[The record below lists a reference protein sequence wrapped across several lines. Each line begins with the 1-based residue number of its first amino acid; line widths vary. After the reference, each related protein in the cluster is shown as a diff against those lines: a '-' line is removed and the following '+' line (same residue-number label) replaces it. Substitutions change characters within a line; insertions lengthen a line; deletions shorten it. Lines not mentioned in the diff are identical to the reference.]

1 MGDLIRRPRLVGLA
15 LALAVFL
22 ALVAIPAAAFALPGD
37 PPIQPLGPAD
47 GASLFAGE
55 TGSVHVT
62 FKCPSYHKQAEETGT
77 DSDYKVRFSTSAA
90 RDGEGLISPSLGTA
104 FAEVEPDKATCG
116 ANFEAPVPARPTAL
130 YQGTVYWQV
139 IRQVIRPACPT
150 CGPETPKQK
159 EEREDKEEE
168 EATKEEEAEENGTV
182 FVAKSEF
189 EGGEVRSFSLQPKV
203 EGAALKLPRVIYA
216 GYRTAIEFESLTDL
230 TGGTVELQRFVKGA
244 WRPLAEATVGETTV
258 FFVKLPA
265 GRVVLRPVA
274 KSASVTLPL
283 EPRKLTVHKLG
294 KHRLTSAEED
304 GRYGEKPTKKMKKA
318 GTKPLP
324 LSFAVVDGGT
334 RVVHLRATIEGV
346 CAATTRSG
354 EEVPLTIKAALR
366 SARIAPDGTVVAQTE
381 TKGPEPQRVS
391 LVGQLLDGSL
401 FGKVTTSFANCGGS
415 REIKAFPVSKR

>member
-15 LALAVFL
+15 LAVFL
-22 ALVAIPAAAFALPGD
+22 ALVAIPAAALALPDD
-37 PPIQPLGPAD
+37 PPIQPLSPAD
-47 GASLFAGE
+47 GTSLFAGE

-62 FKCPSYHKQAEETGT
+62 FKCPSYHKQADETGT
-77 DSDYKVRFSTSAA
+77 DIDYKVRFSTSAA

-104 FAEVEPDKATCG
+104 FSEVEPTDKTTCG

-139 IRQVIRPACPT
+139 VRQVIRPACPT

-159 EEREDKEEE
+159 EEREEKEEE

-216 GYRTAIEFESLTDL
+216 GYRSAIEFESLTDL
-230 TGGTVELQRFVKGA
+230 TGGTVELQRFVKGT
-244 WRPLAEATVGETTV
+244 WQPLAEATVGESTA

-265 GRVVLRPVA
+265 GHVVLRPVA

-294 KHRLTSAEED
+294 PHRLTSAAED
-304 GRYGEKPTKKMKKA
+304 GRYTEKPTAKMKKA
-318 GTKPLP
+318 GKKPLP

-346 CAATTRSG
+346 CTPTTRSG

-415 REIKAFPVSKR
+415 REIKAFPVG

>member
-1 MGDLIRRPRLVGLA
+1 MGDLIRLPRLVGLA
-15 LALAVFL
+15 LAVFL
-22 ALVAIPAAAFALPGD
+22 VLVPIPAAPPPPPGA
-37 PPIQPLGPAD
+37 PPIHPLGPAD
-47 GASLFAGE
+47 GTSLFAGE

-62 FKCPSYHKQAEETGT
+62 FKCPSYHKQADETGT
-77 DSDYKVRFSTSAA
+77 DGDYKVRFSTSAA

-104 FAEVEPDKATCG
+104 FSEVEPDKTTCG

-139 IRQVIRPACPT
+139 VRQVIRPACPT
-150 CGPETPKQK
+150 CGPETPEQK

-168 EATKEEEAEENGTV
+168 EATKEEEAEDNGTV

-203 EGAALKLPRVIYA
+203 EGTALKLPRVIYA
-216 GYRTAIEFESLTDL
+216 GYRSAIEFESLTDL

-244 WRPLAEATVGETTV
+244 WQPLAEATVGESTA

-265 GRVVLRPVA
+265 GHVVLRPVA

-294 KHRLTSAEED
+294 PHRLTSAEED
-304 GRYGEKPTKKMKKA
+304 GRYAEKPTAKMKKA
-318 GTKPLP
+318 GKKPLP
-324 LSFAVVDGGT
+324 LSFTVVDGGT

-415 REIKAFPVSKR
+415 REIKAFLVGKR

>member
-1 MGDLIRRPRLVGLA
+1 MRRPGVLA
-15 LALAVFL
+15 LTLALAVFL

-37 PPIQPLGPAD
+37 PPIESLGPAD
-47 GASLFAGE
+47 GTSLAAGE

-62 FKCPSYHKQAEETGT
+62 FKCPSYHKQADETGG
-77 DSDYKVRFSTSAA
+77 DIDYKVRFSTSAA

-104 FAEVEPDKATCG
+104 FAELEPDKTTCG
-116 ANFEAPVPARPTAL
+116 ANFEAPTPVRPTAL
-130 YQGTVYWQV
+130 YQGTVYWQP

-203 EGAALKLPRVIYA
+203 EEAALKLPRVIYA

-244 WRPLAEATVGETTV
+244 WQPLAQATVGETTV
-258 FFVKLPA
+258 FVVKLPA
-265 GRVVLRPVA
+265 GHVVLRPVA

-294 KHRLTSAEED
+294 KHRLTSAGED
-304 GRYGEKPTKKMKKA
+304 GRYGEKPTKKMKQA

-334 RVVHLRATIEGV
+334 RVVHLRATIEGT

-354 EEVPLTIKAALR
+354 EEVPLKIKAALR

-391 LVGQLLDGSL
+391 LIGQLLDGSL
-401 FGKVTTSFANCGGS
+401 FGKVTTSFANCSGS
-415 REIKAFPVSKR
+415 REIQAFPVRKR

>member
-1 MGDLIRRPRLVGLA
+1 MRQSRILA
-15 LALAVFL
+15 F
-22 ALVAIPAAAFALPGD
+22 ALVALLAFVVIPAVAFALPGD
-37 PPIQPLGPAD
+37 PPIQSLAPAD
-47 GASLFAGE
+47 GTSLFAGE

-62 FKCPSYHKQAEETGT
+62 FKCPSYHKQAEETGS
-77 DSDYKVRFSTSAA
+77 DIDYKVRFSTSAA

-104 FAEVEPDKATCG
+104 FSEVEPTDKTTCG

-203 EGAALKLPRVIYA
+203 EEAALKLPRVIYA
-216 GYRTAIEFESLTDL
+216 GYRTAIEFESVTDL
-230 TGGTVELQRFVKGA
+230 TGGSVELQRFVKGA
-244 WRPLAEATVGETTV
+244 WQPLAEATVGEATV

-283 EPRKLTVHKLG
+283 EPRKFTVHKLG
-294 KHRLTSAEED
+294 KHRLTSADED
-304 GRYGEKPTKKMKKA
+304 GRYGEKPTKKSKGA
-318 GTKPLP
+318 GKKPLP

-334 RVVHLRATIEGV
+334 KVVHLRATIEGV
-346 CAATTRSG
+346 CTATTRSG
-354 EEVPLTIKAALR
+354 QDVPLKMKAALR

-381 TKGPEPQRVS
+381 TKGPEPERVS

-401 FGKVTTSFANCGGS
+401 FGKVTTSFANCSGS
-415 REIKAFPVSKR
+415 REIKAFPVRKR

>member
-1 MGDLIRRPRLVGLA
+1 MGDLIRRPRIVA
-15 LALAVFL
+15 LALAAFL

-37 PPIQPLGPAD
+37 PPIQSLGPAD
-47 GASLFAGE
+47 GTSLAAGE

-62 FKCPSYHKQAEETGT
+62 FKCPSYHKQAEETGS
-77 DSDYKVRFSTSAA
+77 DIDYKVRFSTSAA

-104 FAEVEPDKATCG
+104 FAEVESDKATCG
-116 ANFEAPVPARPTAL
+116 ANFEAPAPARPTAL

-139 IRQVIRPACPT
+139 VRQVIRPACPT

-203 EGAALKLPRVIYA
+203 EEAALKLPRVIYA

-244 WRPLAEATVGETTV
+244 WQPLAEATVGESTV

-265 GRVVLRPVA
+265 GHVVLRPVA

-294 KHRLTSAEED
+294 PHRLTSAEED
-304 GRYGEKPTKKMKKA
+304 GRYAEKPTKKMKQA
-318 GTKPLP
+318 GKKPLP

-334 RVVHLRATIEGV
+334 RVVHLRATIEGA

-354 EEVPLTIKAALR
+354 QEVPLTIKAALR
-366 SARIAPDGTVVAQTE
+366 SARIAPDGTVVAQAE

-391 LVGQLLDGSL
+391 LVGQILDGSL
-401 FGKVTTSFANCGGS
+401 FGKVTTSFANCGGA
-415 REIKAFPVSKR
+415 REIKAFPVVSKR

>member
-1 MGDLIRRPRLVGLA
+1 MTEHRRNSRVLALGLA
-15 LALAVFL
+15 ALI

-37 PPIQPLGPAD
+37 PPIE
-47 GASLFAGE
+47 SLNPPDQTSLAAGE
-55 TGSVHVT
+55 TGSVHVS
-62 FKCPSYHKQAEETGT
+62 FKCPSYHKQADELGS
-77 DSDYKVRFSTSAA
+77 DIDYKARFSTSSA
-90 RDGEGLISPSLGTA
+90 RDAEGLIGTNLGIA
-104 FAEVEPDKATCG
+104 FAALETDKSTCG
-116 ANFEAPVPARPTAL
+116 ADFEAPVPARPTAL

-139 IRQVIRPACPT
+139 VRQVIRPACPT

-159 EEREDKEEE
+159 EEREAKEEE
-168 EATKEEEAEENGTV
+168 EADKEEEAFEMGTV
-182 FVAKSEF
+182 FVPRAQF

-203 EGAALKLPRVIYA
+203 EEAALKLPRVIYA

-244 WRPLAEATVGETTV
+244 WQPLAQATVAETTV

-265 GRVVLRPVA
+265 GQVALRPVA
-274 KSASVTLPL
+274 KSASVALPL

-294 KHRLTSAEED
+294 RHRLTSAEED
-304 GRYGEKPTKKMKKA
+304 GRYGELPTKKMKAA
-318 GTKPLP
+318 GEKPLP

-334 RVVHLRATIEGV
+334 RLVHLRASIEGI
-346 CAATTRSG
+346 CTATSRSG
-354 EEVPLTIKAALR
+354 QDVPLPIKAALR

-401 FGKVTTSFANCGGS
+401 YGKLTSSFANCSGS
-415 REIKAFPVSKR
+415 REIKAFPVRQR

>member
-1 MGDLIRRPRLVGLA
+1 MGDLIRRPRIVSLA
-15 LALAVFL
+15 LSVFL

-37 PPIQPLGPAD
+37 PPIQSLAPAD
-47 GASLFAGE
+47 GTSLFAGE

-62 FKCPSYHKQAEETGT
+62 FKCPGYHKQADEAGS
-77 DSDYKVRFSTSAA
+77 DIDYKVRFSTSAA

-104 FAEVEPDKATCG
+104 FSEVESTDKTTCG

-203 EGAALKLPRVIYA
+203 EGAALKLPRVVYA
-216 GYRTAIEFESLTDL
+216 GYRSAIEFESLTDL

-244 WRPLAEATVGETTV
+244 WQPLAEATVGESTV

-294 KHRLTSAEED
+294 PHRLTSAEED
-304 GRYGEKPTKKMKKA
+304 GRYAERPTVKMKKA
-318 GTKPLP
+318 GKKPLP

-354 EEVPLTIKAALR
+354 QEVPLTMKAALR

-415 REIKAFPVSKR
+415 REIKAFPVP